1 MQTKSG
7 YPRRSRQP
15 YPSAAPDT
23 VAEPATDAVALP
35 AGPALLDG
43 PDPSTTARSELVDE
57 DPQPAPEAQPSR
69 VDRRAAR
76 RMRRNLAIACGVVV
90 AVCLILT
97 ILIVNMARTRPS
109 ALALPPRPARGVHG
123 PSAVSVP
130 FPGVPISMTRDAP
143 ASEGGNP

>member
-1 MQTKSG
+1 MSVRPTQTKSG

-35 AGPALLDG
+35 DGPA
-43 PDPSTTARSELVDE
+43 PSTTAQSEPVQE

-109 ALALPPRPARGVHG
+109 ALALPPRPALGVHG